1 MVFAVAT
8 LAQSAANSA
17 LATSAGLLGQTLVL
31 RQFGAAS
38 TFVDTLHLDFSPLL
52 LCLVG
57 FAAAVLKSAAGS
69 VAMYE
74 QKRAAFRA
82 GDVARGAIADAILK
96 AGQASRSAA
105 HAHAAISVRLREIE
119 RGVDEGVLGTIRS
132 VAQIV
137 PLACVLIAL
146 SSRLALAA
154 FAVLLPFALLLG
166 RARKRLRAVSA
177 DAGRLAEQLH
187 TDVDELVRHL
197 DLWRTFGAADRIR
210 HALGAAGE
218 RAGRAAARADAA
230 RTAISGGNE
239 ALAALALL
247 GVVALVERG
256 GIALD
261 HGPLVAFAAVFFLMY
276 RPLRDLGDARIAV
289 ERGAYALA
297 ELERLRAD
305 VERDTGVHITMST
318 PGTRFS
324 RVEPLI
330 VRNLTVVRGDH
341 ATAPIS
347 LEALP
352 GEIVAVIGPTGA
364 GKTSLLRAL
373 LGLEAGARGEVRY
386 GDRDITAAG
395 VGPAERPFAWVPQ
408 EPAIVAGSL
417 AENIALGAREPGDA
431 SEIARQALV
440 TVGAGALVS
449 RLIDPIV
456 AGGPE
461 LSGGERQWVAIA
473 RAIASGS
480 PVLLLDEPTS
490 GLDAAS
496 QRRVLDALTALRGR
510 RTVILV
516 THRPEPLSIADRV
529 VRV

>member
-1 MVFAVAT
+1 M
-8 LAQSAANSA
+8 
-17 LATSAGLLGQTLVL
+17 L

-38 TFVDTLHLDFSPLL
+38 TFVDTLHLDFSPLQ

-57 FAAAVLKSAAGS
+57 FVAAVAKTAAGS

-82 GDVARGAIADAILK
+82 GDAARSAIADAILQ

-137 PLACVLIAL
+137 PLAGVLIML
-146 SSRLALAA
+146 SSRLALVA

-166 RARKRLRAVSA
+166 LARKRLRA
-177 DAGRLAEQLH
+177 AGANAGKLAEQLH
-187 TDVDELVRHL
+187 ADVDELVRHL
-197 DLWRTFGAADRIR
+197 DLWRTFGASHRIR
-210 HALGAAGE
+210 RALGAAGE
-218 RAGRAAARADAA
+218 RAGKAAARADAA
-230 RTAISGGNE
+230 RAAISGSNE

-247 GVVALVERG
+247 GAVALVDRG
-256 GIALD
+256 GISLD
-261 HGPLVAFAAVFFLMY
+261 RGPLVAFAAVFFLMY

-289 ERGAYALA
+289 ERGAYARE

-305 VERDTGVHITMST
+305 VERDTGVHSSVST
-318 PGTRFS
+318 GGTGAWS
-324 RVEPLI
+324 VEPLS

-341 ATAPIS
+341 ATTPIS
-347 LEALP
+347 LEASP
-352 GEIVAVIGPTGA
+352 GEIVAVIGATGA

-373 LGLEAGARGEVRY
+373 LGLEVGARGEVRY
-386 GDRDITAAG
+386 ADRDLMTAG
-395 VGPAERPFAWVPQ
+395 VGPSERPFAWVPQ

-417 AENIALGAREPGDA
+417 AENIALGAREGEPA
-431 SEIARQALV
+431 SDVARDALV
-440 TVGAGALVS
+440 AIGAGSLVG
-449 RLIDPIV
+449 RLDDRMV

-461 LSGGERQWVAIA
+461 LSGGERQWIAIA

-496 QRRVLDALTALRGR
+496 QRRVLDALTALRGK

-516 THRPEPLSIADRV
+516 THRPEPLTIADRV
-529 VRV
+529 IRV